1 MFAFLVESKLFLE
14 AIWCL
19 YRDCSA
25 NKLYSKTMCYYV
37 QQSKLTIEITDFFN
51 KNIDHKENV
60 FVSDFINGFSYP
72 NLPIILDD
80 KPEIIT
86 TSFTWGLLPT
96 HRDKDFRKST
106 LNARVETLNEKPS
119 FAPSINKRCLVIV
132 SAYYDY
138 HWNDAKGK
146 SKTKYQINS
155 QDQELF
161 CLAGIYNSWQDN
173 TGTFWNTFSIVT
185 TEANPQMRYIHNRK
199 EIEGDQRMPILIK
212 HEDENAW
219 LNAKNHPLD
228 FAYPNYQPAIIGLPT
243 A

>member
-1 MFAFLVESKLFLE
+1 
-14 AIWCL
+14 
-19 YRDCSA
+19 
-25 NKLYSKTMCYYV
+25 MCYYV

-60 FVSDFINGFSYP
+60 FTSDFINGFSYP
-72 NLPIILDD
+72 NLPIILDN

-86 TSFTWGLLPT
+86 THFTWGLLPT

-106 LNARVETLNEKPS
+106 LNARVETLEDKPS

-138 HWNDAKGK
+138 HWNDATGK

-155 QDQELF
+155 QEQELF
-161 CLAGIYNSWQDN
+161 CLAGIYNCWQDKN
-173 TGTFWNTFSIVT
+173 GALWNTYSIVT
-185 TEANPQMRYIHNRK
+185 TEADAQMKYIHNRK
-199 EIEGDQRMPILIK
+199 ESEGDQRMPILIK

-219 LNAKNHPLD
+219 LDVQNHPRE
-228 FAYPNYQPAIIGLPT
+228 FAFPKYQPSIIGFP
-243 A
+243 AD